1 MAHGLAMAGH
11 EGDHL
16 TVVVNTADDFDHFG
30 LRVCPD
36 LDTVM
41 YTLAGLANPV
51 TGWGIA
57 GDTRVT
63 LDAIERLQGASWFL
77 IGDQDFATHIVRT
90 ERLASGESLS
100 KITGDFCLALGIEA
114 AVLPMSDNPVAT
126 IVETT
131 DGKLAFQDYFVR
143 RRQADEVTGV
153 EFAGTEEASANA
165 DAVQAIGSADVV
177 VICPSNPIVSIGP
190 IRAVAGFEEA
200 MRATEA
206 TRVAISPIVGGRA
219 LKGPAD
225 RMLTSLGHEP
235 SALGVARLY
244 DGIIDGFVVD
254 EADRELAI
262 AIEALGME
270 VLVTNTVMTLFEDR
284 EQLGREVIDFARS
297 ADRRLVERV

>member
-11 EGDHL
+11 AGDL

-30 LRVCPD
+30 LRICPD

-41 YTLAGLANPV
+41 YTLAGLANPE

-63 LDAIERLQGASWFL
+63 LDAIERLQGESWFL

-100 KITGDFCLALGIEA
+100 NVTRDLCSALGIEV
-114 AVLPMSDNPVAT
+114 AVVPMSDKPVAT
-126 IVETT
+126 FVDTP

-143 RRQADEVTGV
+143 RKQADEVTGV
-153 EFAGTEEASANA
+153 EFAGAAEATANA
-165 DAVQAIGSADVV
+165 DALQAIGSAGVV

-190 IRAVAGFEEA
+190 IRAIPGFEEA
-200 MRATEA
+200 LRGTGA
-206 TRVAISPIVGGRA
+206 TRIAISPIVGGRA

-225 RMLTSLGHEP
+225 RMLTSLGRES

-244 DGIIDGFVVD
+244 DGIIDCFVVD
-254 EADRELAI
+254 EADRELAG
-262 AIEALGME
+262 AIEALGMQ
-270 VLVTNTVMTLFEDR
+270 VLVTNTVMTSFEDR
-284 EQLGREVIDFARS
+284 EQLGRDVIDFARS
-297 ADRRLVERV
+297 ANQRLVERI